1 MTAVRTE
8 ADPGAAGA
16 PGGSSGRPSDGSD
29 APARCAGGDPAA
41 RTQLRRR
48 GAQLEDAILAAAYEE
63 LVEVGYTAFSV
74 EGVAARAGTG
84 KASIYRRWP
93 TKQHL
98 VTDAL
103 ISQLPT
109 PAQCG
114 LTFNADA
121 LPDSV
126 STADALRQVATNI
139 AQVMTSP
146 AGDAMRA
153 VKCEALADPELA
165 RLVDERFQEPRR
177 QALLGLLR
185 RGVQRGE
192 VRPEAVNH
200 LVVDVLPAVMS
211 FRVLMQRERVT
222 RRDIAAIIEQV
233 LIPLV
238 AAH

>member
-1 MTAVRTE
+1 M
-8 ADPGAAGA
+8 
-16 PGGSSGRPSDGSD
+16 
-29 APARCAGGDPAA
+29 
-41 RTQLRRR
+41 RRR
-48 GAQLEDAILAAAYEE
+48 GAQLEDAILAAAYDE

-93 TKQHL
+93 TRQHL

-114 LTFNADA
+114 LTFCVDD
-121 LPDSV
+121 LPETV
-126 STADALRQVATNI
+126 STADALRRVAMNI
-139 AQVMTSP
+139 AAVMSSP

-153 VKCEALADPELA
+153 VKCEALADPDLA

-177 QALLGLLR
+177 QALLDLLR
-185 RGVQRGE
+185 RGVRRGE
-192 VRPEAVNH
+192 VRPDAVTD
-200 LVVDVLPAVMS
+200 LVVDVLPAVLS
-211 FRVLMQRERVT
+211 FRVLMQRERIT
-222 RRDIAAIIEQV
+222 RRDISAIIEQV